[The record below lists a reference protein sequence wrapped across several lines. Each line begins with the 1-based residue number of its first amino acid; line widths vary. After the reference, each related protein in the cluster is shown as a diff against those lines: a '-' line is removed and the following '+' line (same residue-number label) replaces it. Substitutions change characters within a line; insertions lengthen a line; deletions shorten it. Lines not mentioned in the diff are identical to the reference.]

1 MSPSRAGGDAS
12 TAHKV
17 GWLNGS
23 LFCLIGSPVI
33 KSHYQNFVGVF
44 LMAKKP
50 GRNPISKAGRSQRV
64 RLTAEESVKRVSE
77 FAQRKEAFVAAVRKG
92 KDRGVSA

>member
-1 MSPSRAGGDAS
+1 
-12 TAHKV
+12 
-17 GWLNGS
+17 
-23 LFCLIGSPVI
+23 
-33 KSHYQNFVGVF
+33 
-44 LMAKKP
+44 MAKKP